1 VISYFQ
7 AIVIGLLQGVTEL
20 FPISSLGHAVLLP
33 AWLGWDN
40 LVSAE
45 SADESFYLA
54 FVVALHVATAVALL
68 IYFRSDWVR
77 IIGGFLRTLRTRRI
91 ETPDERM
98 AWLLVVATIP
108 AGITGLAL
116 EHPLRT
122 LFAKPLAA
130 ALFLTLNGL
139 ILLGGE
145 QLRRRSAGRAS
156 VQAHAA
162 ALAGRVGEPQPTAD
176 AGGPVVPK
184 GRRLDT
190 LDFTEAGAVGVAQ
203 IGALFA
209 GISRSGITMVAG
221 LLRGL
226 DHEDAA
232 RFSFLLATPI
242 ILAAGVYKLP
252 DLTGPLG
259 DGIRGQ
265 AVVGSIFAGLAAY
278 AAVKFLVRFF
288 ETRTLLPFAVYCLA
302 AGLISVVRFV

>member
-1 VISYFQ
+1 MISYFQ

-20 FPISSLGHAVLLP
+20 FPISSLGHSVLVP
-33 AWLGWDN
+33 AWLGWDH
-40 LVSAE
+40 LVTAQ

-68 IYFRSDWVR
+68 VYFRAEWVR
-77 IIGGFLRTLRTRRI
+77 IIAGFVRTWRTRRI
-91 ETPDERM
+91 ETPDERL

-116 EHPLRT
+116 EHALRT

-130 ALFLTLNGL
+130 AVRHLVVAHATDRGP
-139 ILLGGE
+139 GE
-145 QLRRRSAGRAS
+145 EEGRA
-156 VQAHAA
+156 
-162 ALAGRVGEPQPTAD
+162 
-176 AGGPVVPK
+176 
-184 GRRLDT
+184 LDT
-190 LDFTEAGAVGVAQ
+190 LDFKEAGAVGIAQ

-209 GISRSGITMVAG
+209 GVSRSGITMVAG

-242 ILAAGVYKLP
+242 IFAAGVYKVP
-252 DLTGPLG
+252 DLAGHLG

-265 AVVGSIFAGLAAY
+265 ALVGALFAGVAAF
-278 AAVKFLVRFF
+278 VSVRFLVRFF
-288 ETRTLLPFAVYCLA
+288 QTRTLLPFAVYS
-302 AGLISVVRFV
+302 LIVGAISIIRFA